1 MHGLGEKILSDD
13 AVTLVS
19 GVDHPLTRRKR
30 LRWSDLQAYP
40 WVLPPVDT
48 LLREPLERAFEH
60 HGLPM
65 PANRIETLS
74 VQIIR
79 AYLQLSEAIAF
90 LAGDV
95 SKHFK
100 QLGLIAVL
108 PLQLP
113 NVLRPVGMTW
123 HRQRPLSPSAKLM
136 MHCLEEAARPSR
148 QRRGPSNPGNET
160 TVTP

>member
-1 MHGLGEKILSDD
+1 MCSSD
-13 AVTLVS
+13 L
-19 GVDHPLTRRKR
+19 RKR

-79 AYLQLSEAIAF
+79 AYLQLTEAIAF

-95 SKHFK
+95 SMHFK
-100 QLGLIAVL
+100 RLGLIAVL

-123 HRQRPLSPSAKLM
+123 HRQRPLSPSAKLL
-136 MHCLEEAARPSR
+136 MHCLEEASRPSR
-148 QRRGPSNPGNET
+148 ARRGPTNPAIEN
-160 TVTP
+160 TVTT